1 MTETMPR
8 YHHGDLRAAVLRRAE
23 EVLRESGT
31 DALSLRGIA
40 RDLGVSHAA
49 PSAHFRDKNALF
61 DALAVVGFRRLGEVT
76 DAALAT
82 RGSLTDDLVAFAS
95 AYLGF
100 ATDNPA
106 LLSVMFARKH
116 SETAGAEIAGAVAAA
131 FAHPTALLTD
141 GQVRG
146 EVADGDPEVIGVT
159 VLAALQGLATFVG
172 SGFVTPEQSQGM
184 VRDVVETLMRGLA
197 R

>member
-1 MTETMPR
+1 MTETMTR

-61 DALAVVGFRRLGEVT
+61 DALAVAGFRRLGEVM

-82 RGSLTDDLVAFAS
+82 RGSLADDLVTFAS
-95 AYLGF
+95 AYLDF

-116 SETAGAEIAGAVAAA
+116 SETSGAEIAEAVAAA
-131 FAHPTALLTD
+131 FAHPTALLTE
-141 GQVRG
+141 GQARG
-146 EVADGDPEVIGVT
+146 EVIDGDPEVIGVT
-159 VLAALQGLATFVG
+159 VLAAIQGLATFVG
-172 SGFVTPEQSQGM
+172 SGFVTPEQSQRM
-184 VRDVVETLMRGLA
+184 LEDVVATLMRGLA

>member
-1 MTETMPR
+1 MTETMTR

-61 DALAVVGFRRLGEVT
+61 DALAITGFRRLGEVMEE
-76 DAALAT
+76 AMAV

-95 AYLGF
+95 AYLDF

-116 SETAGAEIAGAVAAA
+116 TEAAGAEIAEAIAAA
-131 FAHPTALLTD
+131 FARPTAVLTD
-141 GQVRG
+141 AQARG
-146 EVADGDPEVIGVT
+146 EVVAGYP
-159 VLAALQGLATFVG
+159 
-172 SGFVTPEQSQGM
+172 
-184 VRDVVETLMRGLA
+184 
-197 R
+197 